1 MATRRLTRGERRE
14 QTREQLLEAAARVFA
29 RRGYHGAAVD
39 EVAEEAG
46 YTTGAL
52 YSNFSGKEDLFLSL
66 LERFA
71 ARQLEEIA
79 AAAASGPSAGA
90 RARAGADTWMAFLER
105 EPELVPLFVEFWSY
119 AVRNPELRPR
129 FAEQRARARDIVCGV
144 IEQAA
149 RDLGL
154 RFRVPP
160 DSSRRRSRRSPTGSR
175 CSGSPTRSRCRTTSS
190 ARCWPRCSTAL
201 RACAAL
207 AQTAEVGVVLDV
219 TEPVLAGDLARPV
232 VEAAVAHL
240 FGAAAFATDE
250 VVVVAGAAQAE
261 RQLAGL
267 AVQPVGDALVGQALE
282 LPVDRCQRNRGAV
295 AAKGDEEVLRRDG
308 GGGVLERLEDLGALA
323 GGPGHRGKAYR
334 ER

>member
-1 MATRRLTRGERRE
+1 MATRRLTRDERRE
-14 QTREQLLEAAARVFA
+14 QTREQLLAAAARVFA

-71 ARQLEEIA
+71 ARQLQEIA
-79 AAAASGPSAGA
+79 EAAASGPSAGA

-149 RDLGL
+149 RDLDL
-154 RFRVPP
+154 RLRVPP
-160 DSSRRRSRRSPTGSR
+160 DQL
-175 CSGSPTRSRCRTTSS
+175 
-190 ARCWPRCSTAL
+190 ATAVE
-201 RACAAL
+201 AL
-207 AQTAEVGVVLDV
+207 ADG
-219 TEPVLAGDLARPV
+219 LALQRLADPESV
-232 VEAAVAHL
+232 PDDL
-240 FGAAAFATDE
+240 FGAVLAALFDGATS
-250 VVVVAGAAQAE
+250 
-261 RQLAGL
+261 
-267 AVQPVGDALVGQALE
+267 
-282 LPVDRCQRNRGAV
+282 QRSPRTG
-295 AAKGDEEVLRRDG
+295 R
-308 GGGVLERLEDLGALA
+308 
-323 GGPGHRGKAYR
+323 
-334 ER
+334 

>member
-1 MATRRLTRGERRE
+1 VQRLGDGVDALWVLSREVVQQLDSEAERER
-14 QTREQLLEAAARVFA
+14 TREQLLEAAARVFA

-71 ARQLEEIA
+71 ARQLQEIA
-79 AAAASGPSAGA
+79 EAAASGPSAGA

-105 EPELVPLFVEFWSY
+105 EPALVPLFVEFWSY

-160 DSSRRRSRRSPTGSR
+160 DQL
-175 CSGSPTRSRCRTTSS
+175 
-190 ARCWPRCSTAL
+190 ATAVE
-201 RACAAL
+201 AL
-207 AQTAEVGVVLDV
+207 ADG
-219 TEPVLAGDLARPV
+219 LALQRLADPESV
-232 VEAAVAHL
+232 PDDL
-240 FGAAAFATDE
+240 FGAVLAALFDGATS
-250 VVVVAGAAQAE
+250 
-261 RQLAGL
+261 
-267 AVQPVGDALVGQALE
+267 
-282 LPVDRCQRNRGAV
+282 QRSSRTG
-295 AAKGDEEVLRRDG
+295 R
-308 GGGVLERLEDLGALA
+308 
-323 GGPGHRGKAYR
+323 
-334 ER
+334 